1 MLRVAHANLSINN
14 NKRKTMKQ
22 TLPTLGSVVSLT
34 VVPVFSS
41 GLMAAEGGFIEDTS
55 ATLQAR
61 NYYFSRDF
69 SDIVGANKQS
79 KAEEWAQGFILNV
92 KSGYTQ
98 GTVGVGVDV
107 IGLLGL
113 KLDSSPDR
121 VNTGLLP
128 VQSDG
133 RAADDYSRLAGALKL
148 RYSRTE
154 LKVGELQPNLPVLA
168 FSDIRLLPPSYQGAS
183 ISSSEINGLTLQ
195 AGHLSSTSLRNESG
209 EQKMQ
214 AMLGHVPQR
223 QVSSDG
229 FNFAG
234 ADYAFN
240 DKRTSVS
247 VWYGQL
253 EDIYNQRFL
262 GLKHSEPLGD
272 WTLGANLGYYDSRED
287 GKKLL
292 GTIDNRAFFS
302 LLSAKRG
309 GHTFYVG
316 YQGMYGDSAF
326 PRVFANIAP
335 LGNEVPTYEFAYT
348 DERSW
353 QARYDYDFAA
363 FGVPGLTSTVRYIT
377 GNNVDTGKGFEG
389 KDRERDID
397 LGYVLQSGTLKGL
410 GIRVR
415 NAMAR
420 SNYRSDIDEN
430 RLILSYTWTL
440 L

>member
-1 MLRVAHANLSINN
+1 MNLSHPANVS
-14 NKRKTMKQ
+14 
-22 TLPTLGSVVSLT
+22 LLSLAVVSS
-34 VVPVFSS
+34 FS
-41 GLMAAEGGFIEDTS
+41 GTALAVERGFIEDTS

-69 SDIVGANKQS
+69 SDIVGANQQS

-98 GTVGVGVDV
+98 GTVGFGVDA

-128 VQSDG
+128 VQDDG
-133 RAADDYSRLAGALKL
+133 RAANDYSRLAGALKV
-148 RYSRTE
+148 RYSKTE
-154 LKVGELQPNLPVLA
+154 LKVGELQPNLPVLV

-183 ISSSEINGLTLQ
+183 ISSSELDGLTVQ
-195 AGHLSSTSLRNESG
+195 GGHLRSTSLRNEAG
-209 EQKMQ
+209 DEKMQ

-240 DKRTSVS
+240 AKRTSVS
-247 VWYGQL
+247 AWYGQL
-253 EDIYNQRFL
+253 EDIYQQRFL
-262 GLKHSEPLGD
+262 GLKHSQPLGD
-272 WTLGANLGYYDSRED
+272 WTLGANLGYFNSSED
-287 GKKLL
+287 GQQLL
-292 GTIDNRAFFS
+292 GKIDNQAFFS

-316 YQGMYGDSAF
+316 YQAMYGDSAF
-326 PRVFANIAP
+326 PRVFANISP

-348 DERSW
+348 EERSW

-363 FGVPGLTSTVRYIT
+363 LGVPGLTSTLRYIE
-377 GNNVDTGKGFEG
+377 GNNVDTGKGYEG
-389 KDRERDID
+389 KDRERDLD
-397 LGYVLQSGTLKGL
+397 LGYVVQSGSLKGL

-430 RLILSYTWTL
+430 RLIFSYTWTL

>member
-1 MLRVAHANLSINN
+1 
-14 NKRKTMKQ
+14 MKQ
-22 TLPTLGSVVSLT
+22 TFQSTPCVLSLAIGLGCSTSVL
-34 VVPVFSS
+34 
-41 GLMAAEGGFIEDTS
+41 AADSGFIEDTT

-69 SDIVGANKQS
+69 SDIVGANQQS

-98 GTVGVGVDV
+98 GTVGFGLDV

-128 VQSDG
+128 VQDDG
-133 RAADDYSRLAGALKL
+133 RAADDYSRLAGALKV
-148 RYSRTE
+148 RVSKTE
-154 LKVGELQPNLPVLA
+154 LRIGELQPNLPVLA

-183 ISSSEINGLTLQ
+183 VTSGEINGLTLQ
-195 AGHLSSTSLRNESG
+195 GGHLKSTSLRNEAG
-209 EQKMQ
+209 DDKLQ

-234 ADYAFN
+234 ADYVFN
-240 DKRTSVS
+240 DKRTSAS
-247 VWYGQL
+247 AWFGQL
-253 EDIYNQRFL
+253 EDIYHQRFL
-262 GLKHSEPLGD
+262 GLKHSEPMGD
-272 WTLGANLGYYDSRED
+272 WTLGANLGFYDSRED

-292 GTIDNRAFFS
+292 GNIDNQAFFS

-316 YQGMYGDSAF
+316 YQGMFGDSAF
-326 PRVFANIAP
+326 PRVFANVTP

-353 QARYDYDFAA
+353 QLRHDYDFAA
-363 FGVPGLTSTVRYIT
+363 LGVPGLTSTVRYIS

-389 KDRERDID
+389 KDRERDLD
-397 LGYVLQSGTLKGL
+397 LGYVIQSGTLKGL
-410 GIRVR
+410 GMRVR
-415 NAMAR
+415 NVMAR

>member
-1 MLRVAHANLSINN
+1 M
-14 NKRKTMKQ
+14 
-22 TLPTLGSVVSLT
+22 
-34 VVPVFSS
+34 
-41 GLMAAEGGFIEDTS
+41 
-55 ATLQAR
+55 
-61 NYYFSRDF
+61 
-69 SDIVGANKQS
+69 
-79 KAEEWAQGFILNV
+79 
-92 KSGYTQ
+92 
-98 GTVGVGVDV
+98 DV

-128 VQSDG
+128 VQDDG
-133 RAADDYSRLAGALKL
+133 RAADNYSRLEGALKM
-148 RYSRTE
+148 RYSKTE
-154 LKVGELQPNLPVLA
+154 LKVGELQPNLPVLV

-195 AGHLSSTSLRNESG
+195 GGHLSSTSLRNEAG
-209 EQKMQ
+209 DEKMQ

-234 ADYAFN
+234 GDYAFN

-247 VWYGQL
+247 AWYGQL

-272 WTLGANLGYYDSRED
+272 WVLGANLGYFDSRED

-292 GTIDNRAFFS
+292 GNIDNQAFYS

-316 YQGMYGDSAF
+316 YQGMFGDSAF
-326 PRVFANIAP
+326 PRVFANISP

-363 FGVPGLTSTVRYIT
+363 LGVPGLTSTLRYIR
-377 GNNVDTGKGFEG
+377 GNNVDTGKGYEG
-389 KDRERDID
+389 KDRERDLDI
-397 LGYVLQSGTLKGL
+397 GYVLQSGSLKGL

>member
-1 MLRVAHANLSINN
+1 MTLTRPTSLS
-14 NKRKTMKQ
+14 
-22 TLPTLGSVVSLT
+22 LLSLAFASG
-34 VVPVFSS
+34 FSCTA
-41 GLMAAEGGFIEDTS
+41 LAAEGGFIEDTS

-69 SDIVGANKQS
+69 SDIVGANQQS

-98 GTVGVGVDV
+98 GTLGFGVDA

-121 VNTGLLP
+121 ANTGLLP
-128 VQSDG
+128 VQDDG
-133 RAADDYSRLAGALKL
+133 RAANDHSRLAGALKV
-148 RYSRTE
+148 RYSKTE
-154 LKVGELQPNLPVLA
+154 LKVGELQPNLPVLV

-183 ISSSEINGLTLQ
+183 ISSSELDGLTVQ
-195 AGHLSSTSLRNESG
+195 GGHLRSTSLRNEAG
-209 EQKMQ
+209 DEKMQ

-240 DKRTSVS
+240 AKRTSVS
-247 VWYGQL
+247 AWYGQL
-253 EDIYNQRFL
+253 EDIYQQRFL
-262 GLKHSEPLGD
+262 GLKHSQPLGD
-272 WTLGANLGYYDSRED
+272 WTLGANLGYFNASED
-287 GKKLL
+287 GQQLL
-292 GTIDNRAFFS
+292 GKIDNQAFFS
-302 LLSAKRG
+302 LLSARRG

-316 YQGMYGDSAF
+316 YQAMYGDSAF
-326 PRVFANIAP
+326 PRVFANISP

-353 QARYDYDFAA
+353 QVRYDYDFAA
-363 FGVPGLTSTVRYIT
+363 LGVPGLTSTLRYIE
-377 GNNVDTGKGFEG
+377 GNNVDTGKGYEG
-389 KDRERDID
+389 KDRERDLD
-397 LGYVLQSGTLKGL
+397 LGYVVQGGSLKGL

-430 RLILSYTWTL
+430 RLIFSYTWTL

>member
-1 MLRVAHANLSINN
+1 
-14 NKRKTMKQ
+14 MKQ
-22 TLPTLGSVVSLT
+22 SLPTTGSVLSLALASG
-34 VVPVFSS
+34 FST
-41 GLMAAEGGFIEDTS
+41 GALAAESGFIEDTS

-69 SDIVGANKQS
+69 SDIVGANPQS

-98 GTVGVGVDV
+98 GTVGFGMDV

-128 VQSDG
+128 VQGGG
-133 RAADDYSRLAGALKL
+133 RAADDYSRLAGALKV

-154 LKVGELQPNLPVLA
+154 LKVGELQPNLPVLV

-183 ISSSEINGLTLQ
+183 ISSSEINGLTVQ
-195 AGHLSSTSLRNESG
+195 GGHLRSTSLRNEAG
-209 EQKMQ
+209 DEKMQ

-240 DKRTSVS
+240 DQRSS
-247 VWYGQL
+247 LSAWYGQL

-262 GLKHSEPLGD
+262 GLKHSEPAGD
-272 WTLGANLGYYDSRED
+272 WVLGANLGYFDSRED
-287 GKKLL
+287 GQQLL
-292 GTIDNRAFFS
+292 GNIDNQAFFS

-316 YQGMYGDSAF
+316 YQGMFGDSAF
-326 PRVFANIAP
+326 PRVFANISP

-363 FGVPGLTSTVRYIT
+363 LGVPGLTSTVRYIS
-377 GNNVDTGKGFEG
+377 GNNVDTGKGYEG
-389 KDRERDID
+389 KDRERDLDI
-397 LGYVLQSGTLKGL
+397 GYVLQSGSLKGL

-430 RLILSYTWTL
+430 RLIFSYTWTL
-440 L
+440 H

>member
-1 MLRVAHANLSINN
+1 LQLKSFNQSINN

-22 TLPTLGSVVSLT
+22 ILPTTGSALSLAVVSSLST
-34 VVPVFSS
+34 
-41 GLMAAEGGFIEDTS
+41 GTMAAEKGFIEDTT

-61 NYYFSRDF
+61 NYYFSRDY
-69 SDIVGANKQS
+69 SDIVGANQQS

-98 GTVGVGVDV
+98 GTVGFGVDV

-113 KLDSSPDR
+113 KLDSAPDR
-121 VNTGLLP
+121 TNTGLLP
-128 VQSDG
+128 VQGDG
-133 RAADDYSRLAGALKL
+133 RAADNYSRLEGALKM
-148 RYSRTE
+148 RYSKTE

-183 ISSSEINGLTLQ
+183 ITSNEINGLTLQ
-195 AGHLSSTSLRNESG
+195 GGHLSSTSLRNEAG
-209 EQKMQ
+209 DEKMQ

-234 ADYAFN
+234 ADYVFN
-240 DKRTSVS
+240 DKRSSVS
-247 VWYGQL
+247 AWYGQL

-262 GLKHSEPLGD
+262 GLKHSEPVGD
-272 WTLGANLGYYDSRED
+272 WILGANLGYYDSRED

-292 GTIDNRAFFS
+292 GNIDNQAFFS

-316 YQGMYGDSAF
+316 YQGMFGDSAF
-326 PRVFANIAP
+326 PRVFANISP
-335 LGNEVPTYEFAYT
+335 LGNEVPTYEFAFT

-353 QARYDYDFAA
+353 QARYDYDFASL
-363 FGVPGLTSTVRYIT
+363 GVPGLTSTVRYIS
-377 GNNVDTGKGFEG
+377 GNNVDTGKGYEG
-389 KDRERDID
+389 KDRERDLDI
-397 LGYVLQSGTLKGL
+397 GYVLQSGSLKGL